1 LLAGDRHDIGMA
13 RQDDAASVRTPD
25 RREQI
30 GFARAGP
37 GERGGDAK
45 AAEIIGDPPD
55 QLEVR
60 ARRGRVEGD
69 QPLEDLERRR

>member
-1 LLAGDRHDIGMA
+1 MA
-13 RQDDAASVRTPD
+13 RQDDPAAAGLFACWRSD

-37 GERGGDAK
+37 GQRGGDAE